1 MRRMD
6 GPPFESTPFEL
17 TPLPGGFSGET
28 FVGAYAGER
37 AVVRIYGPRSAG
49 RGPDAPDIDAAVL
62 ELVRGLLPVPR
73 VLEVRRGEPG
83 HDLPG
88 LLVTSFVPGERLDL
102 LLPRVDAA
110 GRRSVGEQLG
120 VLLGR
125 LAHMVMPRAGAFTD
139 PTLTIGPFPEEAADL
154 PAWVGAHE
162 QRLGWAPEDR
172 DGLAA
177 VADHAQDLL
186 DTDRRY
192 CLVHSDLNPKN
203 ILVDPDTLAVTALV
217 DWEFAH
223 AGSPWSDLGN
233 LLRNDRDPDFAG
245 AVLAAYRGFL
255 PEAPDDLLD
264 RARAADLFALVDL
277 AARRGENPVA
287 DAAHDRLLAIARTR
301 DPHAAPGWT

>member
-1 MRRMD
+1 ME
-6 GPPFESTPFEL
+6 GPPFELTPFEL
-17 TPLPGGFSGET
+17 TPLAGGFSGET

-49 RGPDAPDIDAAVL
+49 RGVDAPETDAAVL

-83 HDLPG
+83 RDLPG

-102 LLPRVDAA
+102 LLPRLDAG
-110 GRRSVGEQLG
+110 GRRAVGEQLG
-120 VLLGR
+120 MLLGR
-125 LAHMVMPRAGAFTD
+125 LAHMVMPRAGVFTD
-139 PTLTIGPFPEEAADL
+139 PTLTIGPLPEAAFDL
-154 PAWVGAHE
+154 PTWVAAHE
-162 QRLGWAPEDR
+162 ERLGWSAGDA
-172 DGLAA
+172 GALAA
-177 VADHAQDLL
+177 VADRAQDLL
-186 DTDRRY
+186 DADRRH

-203 ILVDPDTLAVTALV
+203 VLVDPDTLAVTALV

-233 LLRNDRDPDFAG
+233 LLRFDRDPDFAE
-245 AVLAAYRGFL
+245 AVVAAYRGFV
-255 PEAPDDLLD
+255 PEPPEDLLE

-287 DAAHDRLLAIARTR
+287 DAAHDRLLAIARAGDLHTT
-301 DPHAAPGWT
+301 AI

>member
-1 MRRMD
+1 MD

-17 TPLPGGFSGET
+17 TPLAGGFSGET

-49 RGPDAPDIDAAVL
+49 RGADAPEIDAALL

-102 LLPRVDAA
+102 LLPRLDAG
-110 GRRSVGEQLG
+110 GRRAVGEQLG
-120 VLLGR
+120 VVLGR
-125 LAHMVMPRAGAFTD
+125 LAHMVMPRAGVFTD
-139 PTLTIGPFPEEAADL
+139 PLLTIGPLPEAAGDL
-154 PAWVGAHE
+154 PGWVAAH
-162 QRLGWAPEDR
+162 QGSLDWSAED
-172 DGLAA
+172 LASLSR
-177 VADHAQDLL
+177 VADIAQDLL
-186 DTDRRY
+186 DADRRH

-203 ILVDPDTLAVTALV
+203 VLVDPDTLAVTALV

-233 LLRNDRDPDFAG
+233 LLRFDRDPDFAE
-245 AVLAAYRGFL
+245 AVVAAYRGFV
-255 PEAPDDLLD
+255 PDPPDDLLD

-277 AARRGENPVA
+277 AARHGENPVA
-287 DAAHDRLLAIARTR
+287 DAAHDRLLAIARTG
-301 DPHAAPGWT
+301 DLHTTGT